1 MRGFLRKVRRFE
13 LGHSL
18 PELVTVL
25 LLLAVLV
32 VITVPRY
39 LDLQAEARK
48 AQRQETLRNLRS
60 AYAIHVASHR
70 TAPTWNQ
77 LKALMGSPTDLRL
90 SSSCPSERNATLA
103 YWDHNG
109 NARCNPGE
117 RLAYLFADE
126 ACAVPLIAV
135 NSSTVTVPIRCLRG
149 HPDTVN

>member
-1 MRGFLRKVRRFE
+1 MARGFTLLE
-13 LGHSL
+13 LA
-18 PELVTVL
+18 VVL
-25 LLLAVLV
+25 LVLGLLATLAL
-32 VITVPRY
+32 PRY
-39 LDLQAEARK
+39 QDLQAEARR

-60 AYAIHVASHR
+60 AYAIYLLQHR
-70 TAPTWNQ
+70 TVPTWNQ

-90 SSSCPSERNATLA
+90 SSSCPSERSATVA

-126 ACAVPLIAV
+126 ACTVPLIAV
-135 NSSTVTVPIRCLRG
+135 DSSTVTVPIRCLKG

>member
-1 MRGFLRKVRRFE
+1 MARGLTLVE
-13 LGHSL
+13 LPVILLILGLLTVVVL
-18 PELVTVL
+18 PH
-25 LLLAVLV
+25 
-32 VITVPRY
+32 Y

-48 AQRQETLRNLRS
+48 TQRQETLRNLRS